1 MIAAELEHETD
12 FGGWR
17 RLARGLLAEAIAPDA
32 VDWKIQ
38 GAPSDLLSAATFQP
52 SAAKPAS
59 PMRVSKRFIDLARRT
74 ICHTDPQRFAR
85 LYHILFRLQART
97 LHIDQVTD
105 DDIRW
110 LMSCDKA
117 VRRDIHKTHAF
128 VRFRE
133 TGTDPDGRE
142 TFAAWFEPTH
152 RTLELSAPFFQRRFP
167 NMDWIIVTPDRTAC
181 WDGRSLRFSEG
192 GQRSDV
198 PPDDAVEDQWRTY
211 FRSIF
216 NPARLKISAMT
227 SEMPRKYWKN
237 LPEADLIPEL
247 IATAPTRARSMQAQ
261 PLLAPNP
268 LATHL
273 DRQRAAQA
281 APAPTLETFAGIR
294 SAISACQRCP
304 LCKDASQS
312 VSGEGPEDARLM
324 IVGEQPGDQEDIAG
338 RPLMG
343 PAGQLLDTMLAE
355 AGLDRSAAYV
365 TNAVKHFKFTP
376 RGKRRMHQRPNAGEI
391 DTCRWWL
398 DLERQQVQPD
408 LIIALGA
415 SAARGVLGHS
425 VRISDVRGK
434 IQPVPGGASLLVT
447 VHPAYLLRLPDAD
460 RALTERQHFAQDLRM
475 SRSFLDGAVKG
486 TNCREGNGAAKV
498 T

>member
-1 MIAAELEHETD
+1 MITAELKSETD
-12 FGGWR
+12 FDGWR
-17 RLARGLLAEAIAPDA
+17 YLARGLLAKGIAPDT
-32 VDWKIQ
+32 VDWRTQ
-38 GAPSDLLSAATFQP
+38 GAPGDLLATRSFQP
-52 SAAKPAS
+52 SSASPPAS
-59 PMRVSKRFIDLARRT
+59 QMRVPKRFVDLARRA

-85 LYHILFRLQART
+85 LYRILFRLQART

-110 LMSCDKA
+110 LMACDKA
-117 VRRDIHKTHAF
+117 IRRDVHKTHAF

-133 TGTDPDGRE
+133 TGTGPDGRE

-167 NMDWIIVTPDRTAC
+167 NMDWIIVTPHRTAC
-181 WDGRSLRFSEG
+181 WDGHKLRFSEG

-198 PPDDAVEDQWRTY
+198 PSDDAVEDQWRTY

-216 NPARLKISAMT
+216 NPARLKVSAMT

-247 IATAPTRARSMQAQ
+247 IATAPARARSMQAQ
-261 PLLAPNP
+261 PPQAPNP

-281 APAPTLETFAGIR
+281 APAPALETLAGIR
-294 SAISACQRCP
+294 TAVSACQRCP
-304 LCKDASQS
+304 LYRGASQA
-312 VSGEGPEDARLM
+312 VPGEGPVDARLM

-338 RPLMG
+338 RPFMG
-343 PAGQLLDTMLAE
+343 PAGQLLDTMLVD
-355 AGLDRSAAYV
+355 AGLDRGAAYV

-398 DLERQQVQPD
+398 DLERQQIQPD

-415 SAARGVLGHS
+415 SAARGVFGHALKM
-425 VRISDVRGK
+425 SDVRGK
-434 IQPVPGGASLLVT
+434 IQKAPDGSSVLVT

-460 RALTERQHFAQDLRM
+460 RARTERQRFAQDLSTARA
-475 SRSFLDGAVKG
+475 FLDRAMS
-486 TNCREGNGAAKV
+486 A
-498 T
+498 